1 MNAFAIFAVNEH
13 LEFLLDE
20 AAERRAREARQPRRR
35 GRIGRIIDSI
45 NRSIDR
51 AVVGA
56 TTLVPVLT
64 DYPYKS

>member
-20 AAERRAREARQPRRR
+20 AAERRAREARKPRGR
-35 GRIGRIIDSI
+35 GRIARFLASLG
-45 NRSIDR
+45 RSIDDAAENAPR
-51 AVVGA
+51 
-56 TTLVPVLT
+56 LVPTLT